1 MAKQLNTD
9 AANLALRAAAIVGVI
24 YGIGFLLMPY
34 FMLQLSGDPGAP
46 TNSGWVRWAGGF
58 VLGRGTSSNEIAF
71 NGSARA
77 RSSSPRNGRTGVMS
91 AMGH

>member
-1 MAKQLNTD
+1 MQFPPPCYGDSERRAMSALWSIAIMAKTELKID

-34 FMLQLSGDPGAP
+34 SMFQLSGDPGAP

-58 VLGRGTSSNEIAF
+58 AWYF
-71 NGSARA
+71 
-77 RSSSPRNGRTGVMS
+77 
-91 AMGH
+91 